1 MHYYNFHI
9 GDYQSHTHHLSIIE
23 DIAFRRLI
31 DHYYLHE
38 LPIKQRNIARKIR
51 MLEYEAEVLSVLN
64 EFFRDTPNGYI
75 LPRADIEIKK
85 FREHQAISSYGSY
98 LRDNP
103 LMKSLVNKESYIK
116 AYLLGDID
124 GYLCTLREHD
134 GHMMG
139 TSRAHD
145 ATNTQYPIPKNHI
158 YMDFE
163 KVLKAKNKTLT
174 DTLIASIQIE
184 AEKANITL
192 DDAIKTCC
200 ARGWTTFKAE
210 WVAPKVDIIHQTV
223 PSKPGRDP
231 TLVKLENDAKNAVA
245 MPDEVKAKFK
255 MIKNNG

>member
-1 MHYYNFHI
+1 MHYYQHHI
-9 GDYQSHTHHLSIIE
+9 GDFIKDTAFLTNEEVGIYLKLLWLYYDTENPLPNDIYTLSMKINARDNEDIVIGILNMFFKLKGEYWYQRRCEIEISEYQS
-23 DIAFRRLI
+23 LI
-31 DHYYLHE
+31 NDKSKAGKASAVKRALNKRSTGVE
-38 LPIKQRNIARKIR
+38 Q
-51 MLEYEAEVLSVLN
+51 VLN
-64 EFFRDTPNGYI
+64 R
-75 LPRADIEIKK
+75 
-85 FREHQAISSYGSY
+85 
-98 LRDNP
+98 
-103 LMKSLVNKESYIK
+103 
-116 AYLLGDID
+116 
-124 GYLCTLREHD
+124 CTTDVQLTMNQE
-134 GHMMG
+134 
-139 TSRAHD
+139 
-145 ATNTQYPIPKNHI
+145 PITKNHI

-245 MPDEVKAKFK
+245 MPKEVKAKFE
-255 MIKNNG
+255 MIKGRK